1 MAAPTVQTI
10 VSGGN
15 VLIINVRKVFDT
27 DDADAVIVDKSTLT
41 GPLGIEPSKIAVM
54 EIWWTIQGYGNVLLE
69 FDRDTD
75 NIIGSFSGQGYID
88 YMPYG
93 GKIDQ
98 GANGTGDILL
108 TSTAGSANGSYNFVI
123 KMRLKK

>member
-15 VLIINVRKVFDT
+15 ILIVNVRKTFDT
-27 DDADAVIVDKSTLT
+27 DDTDEVIIDKSTLI
-41 GPLGIEPSKIAVM
+41 GPQSAEPSKLAVM

-69 FDRDTD
+69 FDRGTD

-98 GANGTGDILL
+98 GTGGTGDILL
-108 TSTAGSANGSYNFVI
+108 TTTAGSANGSYNFVI